1 MRKIIGIL
9 LLLTGFSLLFYPQ
22 FERKKFDAD
31 QQELMNAF
39 VQLGEWKEREFAE
52 SEKLQEEEDVIAPLQ
67 LADGVKGILE
77 IDKID
82 LQIALFD
89 QATEENLLKG
99 VGIIEPE
106 KEIGKQNIGIAGHRS
121 TTKGK
126 QFNRLGE
133 LKEGDRIQIKT
144 YADTYTFNV
153 TKTYV
158 VHQSEISV
166 LKDQTDPMITLV
178 TCTPLGSR
186 NPPDRLIVQ
195 AQLIEGEEVK

>member
-9 LLLTGFSLLFYPQ
+9 LLLTGFLLLFYPQ

-144 YADTYTFNV
+144 YDDTYTFNV

-166 LKDQTDPMITLV
+166 LKDQTEPMITLV